1 MCFAGSGGEF
11 LIIFK
16 WLWWYYDPMQKF
28 EIFKKCDF
36 YEFFGFFD
44 AGRFGR
50 KKAQKCIKSENFQRN
65 DLWTPKMFPDT

>member
-28 EIFKKCDF
+28 EIFKKYNF
-36 YEFFGFFD
+36 YDFFGFFD

-50 KKAQKCIKSENFQRN
+50 KKAQKRIK
-65 DLWTPKMFPDT
+65 K